1 MNYQDDLQKG
11 FVNAQAVGI
20 RTGTALA
27 DALAPTDD
35 GYDHLR
41 GIKRMGTVL
50 QDGAQDAYNPE
61 PKED

>member
-41 GIKRMGTVL
+41 GIEHIGTVL
-50 QDGAQDAYNPE
+50 QDGAANAYNPE

>member
-1 MNYQDDLQKG
+1 MP
-11 FVNAQAVGI
+11 AVESVPVQL
-20 RTGTALA
+20 LA

-41 GIKRMGTVL
+41 GIERMGTVL